1 MAENVRPYTL
11 IRSDRKTVSIQIH
24 EGCVIVRTPKRLA
37 KREID
42 RFVADHAAWIET
54 HLALS
59 PAPKPLAF
67 GDTVPVWGREV
78 RLVPDDTRRTT
89 SGRIP
94 EGTLSDGTL
103 SFPADT
109 PSLAAA
115 MRKWYETETKRVL
128 LPFCYTLAEKYGVA
142 DRLQAVS
149 VTHPKKRWGSCT
161 SAGSIRIN
169 AMLSALEPEIGAYVL
184 THELAHLLHMNHSAA
199 FWAQVETWLPDAVEL
214 RNRMRRAEVRLAAQK
229 WE

>member
-1 MAENVRPYTL
+1 MAENIRPYTL
-11 IRSDRKTVSIQIH
+11 IRSDRRTVSIQIH
-24 EGCVIVRTPKRLA
+24 EGCVIVRAPKRLA

-67 GDTVPVWGREV
+67 GDTVPVWGRET

-89 SGRIP
+89 SRRIP

-128 LPFCYTLAEKYGVA
+128 LPFCYTLAERYGVA

-199 FWAQVETWLPDAVEL
+199 FWAQVEAWLPDAVEL

>member
-24 EGCVIVRTPKRLA
+24 EGCVIVRAPKRLA
-37 KREID
+37 KRDID
-42 RFVADHAAWIET
+42 RFVTDHAAWIES
-54 HLALS
+54 HLVFS
-59 PAPKPLAF
+59 PVPKPLAF
-67 GDTVPVWGREV
+67 GDTVPVWGREA
-78 RLVPDDTRRTT
+78 RLVPDDMRRTT
-89 SGRIP
+89 PRRIP
-94 EGTLSDGTL
+94 EGTLSDGIL

-109 PSLAAA
+109 PSLVAA

-128 LPFCYTLAEKYGVA
+128 LPFCYTLAERYGVA
-142 DRLQAVS
+142 ERLQAVS

-184 THELAHLLHMNHSAA
+184 THELTHLLHMNHSAA
-199 FWAQVETWLPDAVEL
+199 FWAQVEAWLPDAVEL
-214 RNRMRRAEVRLAAQK
+214 RNRMRRAERRLAAQK